1 MKKTACSISFILI
14 AGLWIGG
21 LIPDLQAK
29 TPPPDAGKLIALI
42 KSNSFQEADRLAV
55 AFLKEKNLDPR
66 ILAVCGLAVLKAGR
80 VEESETLL
88 NKAVALAPE
97 NPEAHLGLGRIARIR
112 NNNDA
117 AIPHLEKAVFSAS
130 LHEEALRHL
139 LQAVKERGRVDD
151 LRRVRALA
159 GERYRRDGQSLP
171 SWLEDAFIQVQVRK
185 GKQLFRME
193 GRFERI
199 RLPLAHRDSFGL
211 RMVSLKING
220 KKEYPFDIDSALAD
234 FLMVSPQLAEELGL
248 SLTGNATATGVGTRE
263 ARVRFA
269 VLDKVEIGPVAFF
282 DVPVRVADIQ
292 SFRGERKGLLGT
304 GLLKRFNVTIDP
316 VKEEMILLPL
326 DRPDLLAA
334 DIDRKAVAADI
345 PLYIF
350 DQTVVAASVGGAPEA
365 LYILDS
371 AAATNL
377 SDKPFFAEHIRPK
390 LDPSRLIPGGIQG
403 AGGAQQTIH
412 VDGVPIALGPLVF
425 PEQTIHE
432 FSMETLNIIAGRYTA
447 GLLGHPVL
455 WPYRVHMDFR
465 NGRLI
470 LEKR

>member
-1 MKKTACSISFILI
+1 MNKILCSILTLALSGFGLAVQDPAP
-14 AGLWIGG
+14 AG
-21 LIPDLQAK
+21 AK
-29 TPPPDAGKLIALI
+29 LLSLI
-42 KSNSFQEADRLAV
+42 KSDSFREADRLASTL
-55 AFLKEKNLDPR
+55 LKNPDIDPATSS
-66 ILAVCGLAVLKAGR
+66 LCGLAVLKAGR
-80 VEESETLL
+80 IEEAERILKTAVE
-88 NKAVALAPE
+88 LAPG
-97 NPEAHLGLGRIARIR
+97 NPEVHLGLGRLARIR
-112 NNNDA
+112 NDNDA

-139 LQAVKERGRVDD
+139 VRAVKERGRTDD
-151 LRRVRALA
+151 LRRIRTLA

-171 SWLEDAFIQVQVRK
+171 SWLEDAFIQVQDRK
-185 GKQLFRME
+185 GKQLYRME
-193 GRFERI
+193 GRFESLS
-199 RLPLAHRDSFGL
+199 LPLVLRDNNAQFGL

-234 FLMVSPQLAEELGL
+234 FLTVSPQLAEELGL

-269 VLDKVEIGPVAFF
+269 VLDKVEIGPVAFY

-292 SFRGERKGLLGT
+292 SFRGRRKGLLGT
-304 GLLKRFNVTIDP
+304 GLLKRFNVTIDS
-316 VKEEMILLPL
+316 VKEKMILYPL

-350 DQTVVAASVGGAPEA
+350 DQTVVAASVGGTPEA

-377 SDKPFFAEHIRPK
+377 SDKPFFAAHIRPK
-390 LDPSRLIPGGIQG
+390 LEPGRIVQAGIQG
-403 AGGAQQTIH
+403 AGGPQQTLR
-412 VDGVPIALGPLVF
+412 VDGVSISLGPLAF
-425 PEQTIHE
+425 PAQTIHE
-432 FSMETLNIIAGRYTA
+432 FDMSALNKIAGRYTA
-447 GLLGHPVL
+447 GLLGNPLL
-455 WPYRVHMDFR
+455 WPYRVHLDFKA
-465 NGRLI
+465 GRLI

>member
-1 MKKTACSISFILI
+1 M
-14 AGLWIGG
+14 
-21 LIPDLQAK
+21 
-29 TPPPDAGKLIALI
+29 
-42 KSNSFQEADRLAV
+42 
-55 AFLKEKNLDPR
+55 
-66 ILAVCGLAVLKAGR
+66 LKAGR
-80 VEESETLL
+80 VEESETLF

-112 NNNDA
+112 NRNDA
-117 AIPHLEKAVFSAS
+117 AIPHLERAIFSADF
-130 LHEEALRHL
+130 HEEALRHL
-139 LQAVKERGRVDD
+139 WQAVSERGRTDE
-151 LRRVRALA
+151 LRRIKSLA
-159 GERYRRDGQSLP
+159 GERFKRDNQPIP
-171 SWLEDAFIQVQVRK
+171 SWLEIAINQVSGRD
-185 GKQLFRME
+185 GKHLFRME

-199 RLPLAHRDSFGL
+199 NLPLAHRDSFGL
-211 RMVSLKING
+211 RMVSLKVNG
-220 KKEYPFDIDSALAD
+220 KGPYPFDIDSALVD
-234 FLMVSPQLAEELGL
+234 FMMVSPQLAEELGL

-304 GLLKRFNVTIDP
+304 GFLKRFNVTIDP
-316 VKEEMILLPL
+316 GKQEMILYPL

-334 DIDRKAVAADI
+334 MIDRKAVAVDI

-371 AAATNL
+371 AAATSL

-390 LDPSRLIPGGIQG
+390 LDPGRIIQGGIQG
-403 AGGAQQTIH
+403 AGGPQQTLR
-412 VDGVPIALGPLVF
+412 VDGIPIALDSLVF

-447 GLLGHPVL
+447 GLLGHPLL